1 MRLLRVLVPTLA
13 LGLLPAAAGA
23 QTVDLVT
30 RGSPHGVTETL
41 DRLEA
46 ALEEAGITVFARIDH
61 GGNAEAAGL
70 ELAPMQLL
78 IFGNPRIGAPLMRE
92 APSIGLDLP
101 LRALA
106 WEDQNGDVWLQYTP
120 AAELQ
125 ERYAVM
131 GQDEVFARMS
141 AALERFTT
149 EAVAED

>member
-13 LGLLPAAAGA
+13 LALLPAAAGA
-23 QTVDLVT
+23 QTVELIT
-30 RGSPHGVTETL
+30 RDSPYSVTETL

-46 ALEEAGITVFARIDH
+46 TLEEAGITVFARIDH

-106 WEDQNGDVWLQYTP
+106 WEDENGDVWLQYTP

-141 AALERFTT
+141 GALERFTT
-149 EAVAED
+149 EAVAEE

>member
-13 LGLLPAAAGA
+13 LALLPAAAGA
-23 QTVDLVT
+23 QTVELVT
-30 RGSPHGVTETL
+30 RSSPYSVTETL

-61 GGNAEAAGL
+61 GANAEAAGL

-78 IFGNPRIGAPLMRE
+78 IFGNPRIGAPLMRQ

-106 WEDQNGDVWLQYTP
+106 WEDENGDVFLQYTP

-131 GQDEVFARMS
+131 GQDEVFSRMS
-141 AALERFTT
+141 GALERFTT
-149 EAVAED
+149 EAVAEE

>member
-13 LGLLPAAAGA
+13 LALLPAAAGA
-23 QTVDLVT
+23 QTVELVT
-30 RGSPHGVTETL
+30 RGSPYSVTETL

-46 ALEEAGITVFARIDH
+46 VLEENGITVFARIDH
-61 GGNAEAAGL
+61 GANAEAAGL

-106 WEDQNGDVWLQYTP
+106 WEDRNGDVWLQYTP

-141 AALERFTT
+141 TALERFTM
-149 EAVAED
+149 EAVAEE